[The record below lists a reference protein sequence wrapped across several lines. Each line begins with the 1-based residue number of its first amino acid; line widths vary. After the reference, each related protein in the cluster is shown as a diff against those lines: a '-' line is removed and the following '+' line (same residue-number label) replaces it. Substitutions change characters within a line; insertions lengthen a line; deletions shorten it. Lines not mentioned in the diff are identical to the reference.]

1 MLQASLPRLS
11 AIASLCTTRHGE
23 WSTSGSLR
31 EDEPSAA
38 AVSGIC
44 DGVDAPENWDGSS
57 GNEVG
62 SIDGHGLA
70 AVAWVGGTV
79 DRP

>member
-1 MLQASLPRLS
+1 MG
-11 AIASLCTTRHGE
+11 HGE
-23 WSTSGSLR
+23 WSTNGSLR
-31 EDEPSAA
+31 EDEEPSAA
-38 AVSGIC
+38 GVSGTC
-44 DGVDAPENWDGSS
+44 DAVDAPKNWDGSS

-70 AVAWVGGTV
+70 AVASVGGTV